1 MKPFPTALLSCAALL
16 AATLPTMAD
25 WLDPMR
31 PFTAFPQCHEGAVL
45 ARIEDRSNWAER
57 TTFHYGSQ
65 IDTIDKVHERSV
77 EHFGPAPIARRYCRG
92 TAYMSDGHKHTMHY
106 RIEEGMG
113 LAGVGYKVEFCVQGR
128 DRWRVYNGNCRV
140 LRR

>member
-1 MKPFPTALLSCAALL
+1 MKHFATAWICAFVFFATTQL
-16 AATLPTMAD
+16 ANAD
-25 WLDPMR
+25 WLDPVR
-31 PFTAFPQCHEGAVL
+31 PFTRFPQCHEGSVL

-65 IDTIDKVHERSV
+65 INSIEKVHERRV
-77 EHFGPAPIARRYCRG
+77 ENFGPAPIARRYCRG
-92 TAYMSDGHKHTMHY
+92 TAWMSDGKKHTVHY

-113 LAGVGYKVEFCVQGR
+113 LAGTGYKVEFCVQGR
-128 DRWRVYNGNCRV
+128 DRWHVYNGNCRV